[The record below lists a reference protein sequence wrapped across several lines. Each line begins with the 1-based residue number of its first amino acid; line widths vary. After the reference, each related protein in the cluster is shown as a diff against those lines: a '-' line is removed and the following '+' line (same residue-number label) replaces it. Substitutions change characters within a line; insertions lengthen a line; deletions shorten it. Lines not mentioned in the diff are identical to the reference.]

1 MRLTMLLVVCAALFA
16 AEQVPAVGTTWKFRS
31 EKVLEGN
38 PPATALNVPPGKVW
52 IIPPVD
58 TNPTRNV
65 HASAESGVVMKLNI
79 SGDGQQLMCEG
90 QGTDAKGKMFRF
102 VQIWDRK

>member
-1 MRLTMLLVVCAALFA
+1 MRLAMLLLIGAGLFA

-38 PPATALNVPPGKVW
+38 PPASALNVTPGKIWTV
-52 IIPPVD
+52 PPVN
-58 TNPTRNV
+58 TNPPRNARPAEPGFV
-65 HASAESGVVMKLNI
+65 VKFTVSA
-79 SGDGQQLMCEG
+79 DGRELTWEG

-102 VQIWDRK
+102 VQIWDKQ